1 MFSYFKKS
9 DAVWKRCV
17 TLNLVMLITLSVFL
31 CTTAGANE
39 NEYVIGA
46 GDRLQIY
53 VWGEAEL
60 SVLALVRPDGRISLP
75 GAGEIMAEGLT
86 PVALQKEITS
96 RLASLVKDPLVTVS
110 MADIVNNKVY
120 IIGGGVP
127 SGIIELKQ
135 KTSLLQLLASMDLTR
150 ADLSGAH
157 VMRDGKRLERDFESL
172 LRKGDLSQ
180 DLALRHDDII
190 FFPALPEPY
199 VYIIGAVNAPR
210 ALAYR
215 DGMTVMDALLEC
227 GGFSKFANK
236 NDTTVVRRSN
246 GVEERIKVRAQD
258 LAEGKDL
265 SQNVLLRRGDYII
278 ASESFF

>member
-1 MFSYFKKS
+1 MFSYCKKS
-9 DAVWKRCV
+9 ADLWRRCV
-17 TLNLVMLITLSVFL
+17 VFNLLILVVGSIFL

-53 VWGEAEL
+53 VWGESEL

-75 GAGEIMAEGLT
+75 GAGEIMAEGFT

-96 RLASLVKDPLVTVS
+96 RLATLVKDPLVTVS

-157 VMRDGKRLERDFESL
+157 VMRDGTKLERDFESL

-180 DLALRHDDII
+180 DLALQHDDII

-227 GGFSKFANK
+227 GGFSKFANQ

-246 GVEERIKVRAQD
+246 GVEERIKVRAKD

-265 SQNVLLRRGDYII
+265 SQNVLLQRGDYII

>member
-1 MFSYFKKS
+1 MFSYSKKS
-9 DAVWKRCV
+9 TASWRRCV
-17 TLNLVMLITLSVFL
+17 VLNLAMLVMALLL
-31 CTTAGANE
+31 CASAGATE
-39 NEYVIGA
+39 NEYIIGA

-53 VWGEAEL
+53 VWGETEL

-75 GAGEIMAEGLT
+75 GAGELIAEGLT
-86 PVALQKEITS
+86 PVALQKEITT
-96 RLASLVKDPLVTVS
+96 RLGSLVKDPVVTVS

-127 SGIIELKQ
+127 SGTAELRQ

-157 VMRDGKRLERDFESL
+157 VMRDGKKFERDFDSL

-180 DLALRHDDII
+180 DLALQHNDIL

-227 GGFSKFANK
+227 GGFTKFANK
-236 NDTTVVRRSN
+236 NDTTVVRRTN

-265 SQNVLLRRGDYII
+265 SQNILLRRGDYII
-278 ASESFF
+278 SSESFF